1 MEYILVA
8 IVFLFIG
15 MCLMALISA
24 NKITNLE
31 NKNARLADQLGQ
43 RNKIINDYIGK
54 YFEITQIIKRDT
66 EKNEFAVITVNK
78 LKEVIEDN
86 QSTNNF

>member
-24 NKITNLE
+24 YKITNLE
-31 NKNARLADQLGQ
+31 NKNERLADQLGE

-66 EKNEFAVITVNK
+66 QSNEFAVITVNK
-78 LKEVIEDN
+78 IKEVIFSDQTN
-86 QSTNNF
+86 Q